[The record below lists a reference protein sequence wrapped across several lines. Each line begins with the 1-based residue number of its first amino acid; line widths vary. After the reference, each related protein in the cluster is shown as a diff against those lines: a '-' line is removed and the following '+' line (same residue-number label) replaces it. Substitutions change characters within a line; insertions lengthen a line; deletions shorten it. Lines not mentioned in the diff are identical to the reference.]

1 MKAKSDCTA
10 VFSPGPGA
18 LAVRVESSVGTLFG
32 RAIEAA
38 ARRVAAEFGVA
49 TGGLAIDDNGALD
62 HVVAAR
68 VEAALRGA
76 GFRSSRVAAPD
87 AAVRGPAAE
96 RPAGGTAPG
105 PARRRS
111 RLYLP
116 GNQPDLFANAGLF
129 GADCL
134 ILDLED
140 SVPTSRKEE
149 ARILVRRTLE
159 SHPDFFG
166 RAEIAVR
173 INPLAGL
180 WGAADLA
187 ELSRTLPQ
195 AILLPKCE
203 SQAEVQELDRQLDR
217 LESALGDRYGRTVL
231 MPILETARGVLAA
244 ATIASASDRVAALCF
259 GAEDFAADIGVRRTA
274 AGTESLAARQAIVLA
289 AKAAGV
295 QALDSVFSDTG
306 DAEGFAAYC
315 AASRAMGFDGVGV
328 IHPRQIAV
336 ANRAFSPTAE
346 EIEEARAVVA
356 ALAEAESAGSGVAS
370 LKGKMIDAPVA
381 LRARR
386 IVAAEERKGG

>member
-1 MKAKSDCTA
+1 MKARSDCA
-10 VFSPGPGA
+10 VVCVPGA
-18 LAVRVESSVGTLFG
+18 GALDIRTRSTVGVLFG
-32 RAIEAA
+32 RAIEAT
-38 ARRVAAEFGVA
+38 ARTVAAELGAA
-49 TGGLAIDDNGALD
+49 TGTIAIDDQGALD

-68 VEAALRGA
+68 VEAALRTA
-76 GFRSSRVAAPD
+76 GFRRKQPASRVAVPREPAPEPV
-87 AAVRGPAAE
+87 A
-96 RPAGGTAPG
+96 
-105 PARRRS
+105 RRS

-140 SVPTSRKEE
+140 SVAPSRKEE

-159 SHPDFFG
+159 THADFFRG
-166 RAEIAVR
+166 AELAVR
-173 INPLAGL
+173 INSPAGS

-187 ELSRTLPQ
+187 ELSRTLPP

-203 SQAEVQELDRQLDR
+203 SQAEVRELDRELAR
-217 LESALGDRYGRTVL
+217 LEAAAGDARGRTRIL
-231 MPILETARGVLAA
+231 PILETARGVLAA
-244 ATIASASDRVAALCF
+244 AAIASASDRVIALCF

-274 AGTESLAARQAIVLA
+274 AGTEALYARQAVVLA
-289 AKAAGV
+289 AKAAGI

-306 DAEGFAAYC
+306 DEEGFAAYC
-315 AASRAMGFDGVGV
+315 STSRAMGFDGVGV
-328 IHPRQIAV
+328 IHPRQIAA

-356 ALAEAESAGSGVAS
+356 ALAEAEAAGSGVAS

-386 IVAAEERKGG
+386 IVAASGGKGG